1 MAGQVLETY
10 PCSRRADKA
19 TCEDEPWCQWFSPF
33 RSRSGSSGG
42 GGGFCSYDIKE
53 TAKLLNV
60 LCADMRRVERQRP
73 ETASVLS
80 ALLADLERLGAV
92 PPGTTERA
100 AMSEPVLCNAIARGL
115 IAHLLLR
122 EHGSDLKSIRR
133 ELALVRQSW
142 AQWLLSR
149 GQEPGPEVQERLLI
163 DEWTRATDELDRAM
177 LAMKRR
183 GELPLQELHQAVGP
197 LAVEMA
203 RAPRS
208 DLWKWAFGGALVITL
223 TGLLLAYHRQ
233 QMQLSDGLGEKATT
247 LTRNSVRV
255 GVPDTAFR
263 QGQSGQPHHGARGLL
278 GALALY
284 GLGRKAKIL

>member
-1 MAGQVLETY
+1 MAAGKVLETY
-10 PCSRRADKA
+10 PCSRRTDKS
-19 TCEDEPWCQWFSPF
+19 TCEDEPWCQWFVPF
-33 RSRSGSSGG
+33 RSGKKNQGS
-42 GGGFCSYDIKE
+42 GFCSYDIKE

-60 LCADMRRVERQRP
+60 LCADMRRTERQRP

-80 ALLADLERLGAV
+80 ALLTDLEKLGAV

-122 EHGSDLKSIRR
+122 EHGADLKSIRR

-142 AQWLLSR
+142 AQWLLAR
-149 GQEPGPEVQERLLI
+149 GQEPAPEVQERLLI

-203 RAPRS
+203 RAPHS

-233 QMQLSDGLGEKATT
+233 QMQLWGDRPERAET
-247 LTRNSVRV
+247 LTRQHSPVPSNTGPSVIR
-255 GVPDTAFR
+255 
-263 QGQSGQPHHGARGLL
+263 SPHYGARGLL
-278 GALALY
+278 GALAMY